1 MACSVYELQILLE
14 ALYQSGKDGHALVAM
29 TLEAWNPKVKL
40 NLTLSHAWAAAPA
53 NIIFRYLF
61 GVRPLV
67 PGDTSILIAPQ
78 PSTLKWM
85 RGKVLTHHGPVM
97 VSLKNDARPQL
108 EIKLPPGR
116 HVILRQPAVR

>member
-1 MACSVYELQILLE
+1 M
-14 ALYQSGKDGHALVAM
+14 
-29 TLEAWNPKVKL
+29 
-40 NLTLSHAWAAAPA
+40 
-53 NIIFRYLF
+53 
-61 GVRPLV
+61 RPLV